1 MDALA
6 SATATSTATANASA
20 AAPARKT
27 VSDYD
32 TFLKMLTTQMQ
43 NQDPLNP
50 IDSADYAVQLATFS
64 GVEQQTRTN
73 QLLETLATRFDL
85 LGMSELA
92 GWVGNEAR
100 ADVPVQ
106 FAGAPVTLAPEPD
119 ARADRAVLVVRDAAG
134 AVVAREDLA
143 LPVRPFDWPGTD
155 ATGAPLPAGRYGLSV
170 ESHAGDTL
178 LGVAPVESFARID
191 EVRGG
196 PGGTRLVLAGG
207 TEVPAA
213 AVTALRSAR

>member
-1 MDALA
+1 MDVTSPTA
-6 SATATSTATANASA
+6 STSTTTATSASTTK
-20 AAPARKT
+20 KT
-27 VSDYD
+27 SSDYD

-64 GVEQQTRTN
+64 GVEQQTKTN
-73 QLLETLATRFDL
+73 QLLETLTSRFDL

-106 FAGAPVTLAPEPD
+106 FSGAPVTIAPEPD
-119 ARADRAVLVVRDAAG
+119 GKADRAVLVVKNAAG
-134 AVVAREDLA
+134 TVVSRDDLVLPARS
-143 LPVRPFDWPGTD
+143 FDWQGTD
-155 ATGAPLPAGRYGLSV
+155 MTGAVLPAGRYTLSV
-170 ESHAGDTL
+170 ESYAGETR
-178 LGVAPVESFARID
+178 LGSKPVESFARID

-196 PGGTRLVLAGG
+196 TGGTRLVLAGG
-207 TEVPAA
+207 AEVAA
-213 AVTALRSAR
+213 SAVTALRAAR

>member
-1 MDALA
+1 MDVNSPTAL
-6 SATATSTATANASA
+6 TSTTTATAAASG
-20 AAPARKT
+20 RQT
-27 VSDYD
+27 SSDYD

-64 GVEQQTRTN
+64 GVEQQTKTN
-73 QLLETLATRFDL
+73 QLLETLAARFDL

-106 FAGAPVTLAPEPD
+106 FTGAPVTIAPEPD
-119 ARADRAVLVVRDAAG
+119 ARADRAVLVVRNAAG
-134 AVVAREDLA
+134 AVVSRDDLVLPART
-143 LPVRPFDWPGTD
+143 FDWPGTD
-155 ATGAPLPAGRYGLSV
+155 MTGGLLPPGRYTLGV
-170 ESHAGDTL
+170 ESHAGETL
-178 LGVAPVESFARID
+178 LGTKPVESFARID

-196 PGGTRLVLAGG
+196 EGGTRLVLAGG
-207 TEVPAA
+207 TEVAA
-213 AVTALRSAR
+213 DSVTALRTAR

>member
-1 MDALA
+1 MDVTSPTA
-6 SATATSTATANASA
+6 STNTTTATSATSTK
-20 AAPARKT
+20 KT
-27 VSDYD
+27 TSDYD

-64 GVEQQTRTN
+64 GVEQQTKTN
-73 QLLETLATRFDL
+73 QLLETLTSRFDL

-106 FAGAPVTLAPEPD
+106 FSGDPVTIAPEPD
-119 ARADRAVLVVRDAAG
+119 AKADRAVLVVRNSAG
-134 AVVAREDLA
+134 SVVSRDELV
-143 LPVRPFDWPGTD
+143 LPARPFDWQGTD
-155 ATGAPLPAGRYGLSV
+155 MRGAALPAGRYSLSV
-170 ESHAGDTL
+170 ESYAGDTQ
-178 LGVAPVESFARID
+178 LGTKAVESFARID

-196 PGGTRLVLAGG
+196 AGGTRLVLAGG
-207 TEVPAA
+207 AEVAA
-213 AVTALRSAR
+213 SAVTALRTAR

>member
-1 MDALA
+1 MNVTSPTAA
-6 SATATSTATANASA
+6 TTTTTATSATAGRQQA
-20 AAPARKT
+20 
-27 VSDYD
+27 SDYD

-64 GVEQQTRTN
+64 GVEQQTKTN
-73 QLLETLATRFDL
+73 QLLETLAARFDL

-106 FAGAPVTLAPEPD
+106 YGGTPVTIAPEPD
-119 ARADRAVLVVRDAAG
+119 ARADRAVLVVRNAAG
-134 AVVAREDLA
+134 AVVSRDDLV
-143 LPVRPFDWPGTD
+143 LPARPFDWQGTD
-155 ATGAPLPAGRYGLSV
+155 MTGAPLPPGRYSLSV
-170 ESHAGDTL
+170 ESHAGETL
-178 LGVAPVESFARID
+178 LRTDPVESFARID

-196 PGGTRLVLAGG
+196 EGGTRLVLAGG
-207 TEVPAA
+207 TEVAA
-213 AVTALRSAR
+213 GAVTALRAAR